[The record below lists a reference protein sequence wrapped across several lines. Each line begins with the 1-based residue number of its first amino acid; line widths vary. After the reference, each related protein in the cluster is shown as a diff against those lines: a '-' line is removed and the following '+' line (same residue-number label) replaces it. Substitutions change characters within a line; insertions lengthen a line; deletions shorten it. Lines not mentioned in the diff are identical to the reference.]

1 MIYIKNRF
9 PAWSEEDR
17 AAIPIAVTDARVFA
31 AANEVLDRF
40 VTTLPVDPLR
50 LARLYGVRVLPLSWY
65 EDRGLPS
72 AELFQVWGNVDG
84 VASKQDNTYMIN
96 YNDRAP
102 HHRARFTLTEE
113 LMHILLGHVNDP
125 RFSVWSQDY
134 SEDVYRAYENEAKT
148 AAGLVLFP
156 AGLWGRHQRAS
167 DRAVSKVCDI
177 SEACA
182 YTTRKYYEEHEILVR
197 AAATHKRLIY
207 SQDALRSPIP
217 YRGPISVWPSEQE
230 LTAMC

>member
-1 MIYIKNRF
+1 MIYLTHTF
-9 PAWSEEDR
+9 PSWSEEDR
-17 AAIPIAVTDARVFA
+17 AAVPITDTDARIFA

-40 VTTLPVDPLR
+40 VATLPADPLR

-84 VASKQDNTYMIN
+84 VASKQDNTYTIN

-134 SEDVYRAYENEAKT
+134 SADIYQAYENEAKT

-156 AGLWGRHQRAS
+156 ASLWERHQRAS
-167 DRAVSKVCDI
+167 DRAISKVCDL
-177 SEACA
+177 STACV
-182 YTTRKYYEEHEILVR
+182 YTTRKYYEEHESLVR
-197 AAATHKRLIY
+197 SAATHKRLIY
-207 SQDALRSPIP
+207 NQDALRSSIP
-217 YRGPISVWPSEQE
+217 YRGPISVWPAAGERYA
-230 LTAMC
+230 L